1 MLITKMAECSVRL
14 MRIQNR
20 ENAMFNLT
28 SSEAGHPEETIKSLD
43 NGSEELIQ
51 EVRDAY
57 SENWKL
63 DPGTFVKKMNITDE
77 VNYQNLSDVSGWIYV
92 EDNMPITTNYI
103 IKKCTNENLNLFDF
117 ISREIDQSKKNWN

>member
-1 MLITKMAECSVRL
+1 MAECSVRL